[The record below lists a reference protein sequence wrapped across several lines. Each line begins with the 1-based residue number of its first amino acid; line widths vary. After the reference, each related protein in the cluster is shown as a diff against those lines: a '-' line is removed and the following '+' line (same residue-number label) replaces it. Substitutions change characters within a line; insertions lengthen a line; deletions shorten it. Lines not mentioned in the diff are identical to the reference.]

1 MSSWYLP
8 HPEHMYMDRAWEKN
22 PLAKHTVDRLAT
34 TDGLQAQVEEY
45 VREYTPEENAR
56 YRAYQMMDR
65 IRREAQLYALWL
77 QHLDEM
83 ERHRQDMIRHNEQ
96 AWMVYRNVLAAHGR
110 GRKTARITDL
120 MGDTN
125 E

>member
-1 MSSWYLP
+1 MSGWNLP
-8 HPEHMYMDRAWEKN
+8 APDPEYMTRAWEKN
-22 PLAKHTVDRLAT
+22 PLAKRTVDRLAT
-34 TDGLQAQVEEY
+34 TDGLQAQVDEY
-45 VREYTPEENAR
+45 VSESTPEENAR
-56 YRAYQMMDR
+56 YRAWQMQDR
-65 IRREAQLYALWL
+65 IPREAQLYALWL

-83 ERHRQDMIRHNEQ
+83 EQHRQAMIRHNEQ
-96 AWMVYRNVLAAHGR
+96 AWAVYRNVLAAHGA

>member
-1 MSSWYLP
+1 MSDWNLP
-8 HPEHMYMDRAWEKN
+8 TPEPEYMTRAWEKN
-22 PLAKHTVDRLAT
+22 PLAKRTVDRLAT
-34 TDGLQAQVEEY
+34 TDGLETQLTQWLNED
-45 VREYTPEENAR
+45 TPETIAR
-56 YRAYQMMDR
+56 YRAYQMQDR
-65 IRREAQLYALWL
+65 IRREAQLYALSL

-96 AWMVYRNVLAAHGR
+96 AWMVYRNVLNAHGA

-120 MGDTN
+120 MGDPN